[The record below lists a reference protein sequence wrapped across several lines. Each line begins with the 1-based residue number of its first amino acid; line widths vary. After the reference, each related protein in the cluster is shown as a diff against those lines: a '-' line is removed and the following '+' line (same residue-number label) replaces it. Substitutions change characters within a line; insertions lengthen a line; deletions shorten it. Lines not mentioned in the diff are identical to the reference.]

1 MAKRTVEDEPDRTI
15 PEDTIVRGKLVQ
27 LEDKP
32 IKWKD
37 KQTGEDREA
46 TITEWWWEIQSPED
60 YENRKVKGSCN
71 AKVTNHPSNRW
82 RLWAEALL
90 GRELDANM
98 TLDDDDLIGLVA
110 DLTVSHRPSKDGER
124 VFEEVDEVIPV
135 SADNNIPF

>member
-1 MAKRTVEDEPDRTI
+1 MGKRTVEDEPDRTI

-27 LEDKP
+27 LEDKN
-32 IKWKD
+32 ISWKD

-46 TITEWWWEIQSPED
+46 TITEWWWQIQSPED
-60 YENRKVKGSCN
+60 YENRKVKGSCT

-98 TLDDDDLIGLVA
+98 TLDDDDLVGLVA
-110 DLTVSHRPSKDGER
+110 DLTVFHRASKDGER

-135 SADNNIPF
+135 SAEADIPF